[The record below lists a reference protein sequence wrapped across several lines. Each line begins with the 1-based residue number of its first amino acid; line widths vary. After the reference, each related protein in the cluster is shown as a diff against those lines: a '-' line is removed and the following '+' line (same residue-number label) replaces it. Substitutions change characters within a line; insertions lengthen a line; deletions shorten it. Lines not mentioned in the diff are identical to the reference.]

1 MEKGGHH
8 RSKKTGESLE
18 GRIILFILMDK
29 GEQSGDRLEEFQG
42 EGRGTP
48 QSSHVGR
55 YWELERREGGTED
68 GWLKPFTWN
77 SWVGLLPL
85 LLKER
90 SAWGLGGPSSSNTDR
105 HVGNPFTPSPSYS
118 LKWIL
123 LVNMLH
129 PSNGAQPFF
138 WVRGKAGIEGKPDP
152 HWPVSSGNVRMTIA
166 KCRWPG
172 NQHHQSAGQ
181 ERWL

>member
-55 YWELERREGGTED
+55 Y
-68 GWLKPFTWN
+68 
-77 SWVGLLPL
+77 
-85 LLKER
+85 
-90 SAWGLGGPSSSNTDR
+90 
-105 HVGNPFTPSPSYS
+105 
-118 LKWIL
+118 
-123 LVNMLH
+123 
-129 PSNGAQPFF
+129 
-138 WVRGKAGIEGKPDP
+138 
-152 HWPVSSGNVRMTIA
+152 
-166 KCRWPG
+166 
-172 NQHHQSAGQ
+172 
-181 ERWL
+181 